1 MNATPKAPS
10 KATTS
15 VQWLEKLVGPDLH
28 DLCDA
33 AEAAIEA
40 GGGFGWLKVPP
51 REVMESYWRGVLLVP
66 ERELLVARLDDTIC
80 GSAQLWR
87 PTRNN
92 EAAAHRGTLTTFFL
106 APWARGF
113 GLAVKLVE
121 AVELRARQRGLS
133 VLDLDVRETQTRAI
147 EVYEQLGF
155 TRIGTHPHYA
165 KVNGVW
171 VAGHY
176 YFKDLKTN

>member
-1 MNATPKAPS
+1 MTQSQAKTAVELL
-10 KATTS
+10 T
-15 VQWLEKLVGPDLH
+15 KLSGPDPH

-66 ERELLVARLDDTIC
+66 ERDLLVARLDGTIC
-80 GSAQLWR
+80 GSAQLHR

-92 EAAAHRGTLTTFFL
+92 EAGAHRGTLTTFFL

-113 GLAVKLVE
+113 GLAVKLVQ
-121 AVELRARQRGLS
+121 AVEVQARLRGLT
-133 VLDLDVRETQTRAI
+133 VLDLDVRASQSRAI
-147 EVYEQLGF
+147 EVYEEQGF
-155 TRIGTHPHYA
+155 KRYGTHPHYA
-165 KVNGVW
+165 KVEGQW
-171 VAGHY
+171 VTGYY
-176 YFKDLKTN
+176 YFKDLAA

>member
-1 MNATPKAPS
+1 MTRETMTQTKAKTAVELLS
-10 KATTS
+10 KLS
-15 VQWLEKLVGPDLH
+15 GPDPH

-66 ERELLVARLDDTIC
+66 ERDLLVARLDGTIC
-80 GSAQLWR
+80 GSAQLHR

-92 EAAAHRGTLTTFFL
+92 EAGAHRGTLTTFFL

-113 GLAVKLVE
+113 GLAVKLVQ
-121 AVELRARQRGLS
+121 AVEAQARLRGLT
-133 VLDLDVRETQTRAI
+133 VLDLDVRATQTRAI
-147 EVYEQLGF
+147 EVYEEQGF
-155 TRIGTHPHYA
+155 TRYGTHPHYA
-165 KVNGVW
+165 KVEGQW
-171 VAGHY
+171 VTGYY
-176 YFKDLKTN
+176 YFKDLAA